1 MRMRQDWPFYG
12 ALLVLLSGLVVLGGL
27 NGSTAQAQ
35 SSSPGEAWECSLDAV
50 GATLTL
56 CETAKSG
63 YRMYLTDVVMQ
74 SATATGGLMLVRY
87 GTGSAC
93 GTGTVSLLP
102 SAAAVP
108 RLAYPANTAATT
120 HINLQTPL
128 STAKETDIC
137 VICTVTN
144 TCTVQ
149 LSGYAAP

>member
-1 MRMRQDWPFYG
+1 MKERIKIGLAFLG
-12 ALLVLLSGLVVLGGL
+12 IFLCLVMLQLTGPI
-27 NGSTAQAQ
+27 NAQ

-128 STAKETDIC
+128 STAKETDLC
-137 VICTVTN
+137 VICAVTN

-149 LSGYAAP
+149 LSGYIAP